1 MAAKQC
7 FLNCQTE
14 MRFGVFIDAVDAAYS
29 KLFVAGSL
37 CVMFQSSCCWN
48 LLSSGRHQLG
58 GLQEAH
64 TVTESAK
71 ATDVCRARTSE
82 HQTERS
88 TTDLCILLYSVLCLV
103 LCTVLYSHILC
114 TVCICIV
121 LYFVLYCIALY
132 SVLYVYSPVLCT
144 VLYSLVLYSVLC
156 VSDSFEEQYIT
167 RALGELSSTKAGHL
181 VYIQVQIICIIL
193 NCILESYSLF
203 LL

>member
-14 MRFGVFIDAVDAAYS
+14 VRFGVFIDAVDAAYS

-121 LYFVLYCIALY
+121 LYFVLYCI
-132 SVLYVYSPVLCT
+132 
-144 VLYSLVLYSVLC
+144 VLYSVLC

-167 RALGELSSTKAGHL
+167 RALGELSSTKAGRL